1 MKNNIKW
8 IILSVAFCLTVG
20 LYIINSFQKSEDLA
34 KIEIELYKMGKELN
48 DQLSGKP
55 VPDIVCTDTNRDTIH
70 LSDLVKEKKILVY
83 YYSEL
88 HCSSCYEKQLEWL
101 QNSFKEVPF
110 PIVVLG
116 AYLTYRHF
124 SIYMKIN
131 SYKLPVYQ
139 ISYNVFDWFIENSG
153 VPFCFVLN
161 EDMTA
166 SYFYIPNND
175 YPAINNRYL
184 EGVKKLLSD

>member
-8 IILSVAFCLTVG
+8 IILSIVACLTVS
-20 LYIINSFQKSEDLA
+20 LYILNSSQKLENTTA
-34 KIEIELYKMGKELN
+34 LYKLGKELN
-48 DQLSGKP
+48 DQLSGKLA
-55 VPDIVCTDTNRDTIH
+55 PDIVCIDANQDTVH

-101 QNSFKEVPF
+101 QSSFEKGPY
-110 PIVVLG
+110 PVVILG
-116 AYLTYRHF
+116 AYLAYRHF
-124 SIYMKIN
+124 ATYMKVN
-131 SYKLPVYQ
+131 HHKLPIYQ
-139 ISYNVFDWFIENSG
+139 ISHKVLDWFIENSG
-153 VPFCFVLN
+153 MPFCFVLN

-184 EGVKKLLSD
+184 DGVKKLLSD

>member
-8 IILSVAFCLTVG
+8 IILSIIACLTVWF
-20 LYIINSFQKSEDLA
+20 YIINSSQKSVKVVD
-34 KIEIELYKMGKELN
+34 KIKLYSLGKEWN

-55 VPDIVCTDTNRDTIH
+55 VPDFICTDTNRNTVH

-88 HCSSCYEKQLEWL
+88 HCSSCYEKQLELL
-101 QNSFKEVPF
+101 QKTFAETSHQ
-110 PIVVLG
+110 IIILG
-116 AYLTYRHF
+116 GYLTYRHF
-124 SIYMKIN
+124 SIYMKTN
-131 SYKLPVYQ
+131 PCKLSVYHTKHK
-139 ISYNVFDWFIENSG
+139 VFDWYIENSG
-153 VPFCFVLN
+153 MPFCFVLN
-161 EDMTA
+161 PDMTA

-175 YPAINNRYL
+175 YPKINKLYL